1 MVTNHKA
8 TTLFAEF
15 EFNSYSKRTRRVRLI
30 LVINLKLPLPIR
42 EHKEFRWSL
51 FYKLI
56 FLEFLKKIKGLQHYF
71 MSVNGLGD
79 FKRGKCRDLQE

>member
-51 FYKLI
+51 VYKLI
-56 FLEFLKKIKGLQHYF
+56 SLEEFLKTITGLQHYF
-71 MSVNGLGD
+71 ETLREVNAEIYKNEEIQL
-79 FKRGKCRDLQE
+79 

>member
-15 EFNSYSKRTRRVRLI
+15 EFNSYSKRVQM
-30 LVINLKLPLPIR
+30 INLKLPLPIR

-51 FYKLI
+51 VYKLI
-56 FLEFLKKIKGLQHYF
+56 SLEEFLKKITGLQHYF
-71 MSVNGLGD
+71 ETLREVNAEIYKNEEIQL
-79 FKRGKCRDLQE
+79 

>member
-1 MVTNHKA
+1 MIPLYKMRIR
-8 TTLFAEF
+8 
-15 EFNSYSKRTRRVRLI
+15 RTRRVRLI

-51 FYKLI
+51 VYKLI
-56 FLEFLKKIKGLQHYF
+56 SLEEFLKKITGLQHYF